1 MRSGWF
7 CLVVFYEVWV
17 YNLKPIKVFKFS
29 AQWQWIAGNVKPLI
43 LVFNSLLFII
53 NVVQLTLTSPFAGK
67 VVNNCMV
74 TPFTWRLLILVSL
87 PSRLLPQLNG
97 NLWARRTLQAV
108 IEDLLNHALD
118 PQVGLSLIYIQMLK
132 VFLAFGK
139 CCIWFVWFPSIF
151 IWKLCNKS
159 LIWKLCNK
167 SLRLY
172 PACCFMVYTQT

>member
-17 YNLKPIKVFKFS
+17 YNPKPIKVFKFS

-53 NVVQLTLTSPFAGK
+53 NVVQLTLTSPFPGK

-97 NLWARRTLQAV
+97 NLWARRTLQAA

-132 VFLAFGK
+132 MYFWPLENAVSDLYDFLLF
-139 CCIWFVWFPSIF
+139 
-151 IWKLCNKS
+151 
-159 LIWKLCNK
+159 
-167 SLRLY
+167 LY
-172 PACCFMVYTQT
+172 GNYATKV